1 MVLLGRALMNRIF
14 KQFPV
19 GVRDPGVDKLARYKA
34 TPSGRKGINAAR
46 DFHRYVHRSGKAFP
60 VKISSAKI
68 PIRKKVRTT
77 CGKRRAKE
85 ITVDYPIIHLSS
97 WMKSILETRPEF
109 LLGGHCPFE
118 NDGAPYMDMF
128 SCFLGWFPTSSTQS
142 CYLWSE
148 IGGGEKILHSLHASW
163 WWRSWI
169 GQNSSISPV
178 ISSSHSFLW
187 PQQAELLKVSWIC
200 LSILGIWGPYF
211 ILIGQKPIAE
221 NKIGWS
227 VFAISALGTL
237 SRRACFTAWCLPT
250 GMPAKMLVWTR
261 FCRAWLMIWL
271 TCSTMV
277 SPFVSLLVNYVFCFS
292 LGILWH
298 AGSWLF
304 FWQSQ
309 LNANEFVFGK

>member
-77 CGKRRAKE
+77 CGKRRAKQ

-118 NDGAPYMDMF
+118 NEGAPYMDMF
-128 SCFLGWFPTSSTQS
+128 SCFWDDFQLHQPNHAIYEAKSAEERKFCIPFMLHGDEGRGLAKIPLLVLSYQVLIPFSGPNKLNCSKYLGYVCQFWGCGGPTS
-142 CYLWSE
+142 Y
-148 IGGGEKILHSLHASW
+148 
-163 WWRSWI
+163 
-169 GQNSSISPV
+169 
-178 ISSSHSFLW
+178 
-187 PQQAELLKVSWIC
+187 
-200 LSILGIWGPYF
+200 
-211 ILIGQKPIAE
+211 
-221 NKIGWS
+221 
-227 VFAISALGTL
+227 
-237 SRRACFTAWCLPT
+237 
-250 GMPAKMLVWTR
+250 
-261 FCRAWLMIWL
+261 
-271 TCSTMV
+271 
-277 SPFVSLLVNYVFCFS
+277 
-292 LGILWH
+292 
-298 AGSWLF
+298 
-304 FWQSQ
+304 
-309 LNANEFVFGK
+309 